1 MIALS
6 SNGKFY
12 TSHPVDLQSAFL
24 QDVFVDNPLFVAI
37 MCGRYSLFTPLQEVE
52 MQLAAKAVEWE
63 NFEPRYNA
71 APTQPMPVITNEFPD
86 IIQYYR
92 WGLVPRWAS
101 DAAMG
106 SKMMNTRT
114 ESIQE
119 KPAFFNIFKYKRCLV
134 LADGYYE
141 WKAGTDSTKKT
152 NKQPYRFHLPH
163 NELLLL
169 AGLWDTWQNGLQTFS
184 IITCPANADVAPYH
198 HRMPVLL
205 TRKDAATWLSSNNT
219 TELLQLLKPAPL
231 GVLQCYPIHTLL
243 NRASYDHPDII
254 TPMQMLL

>member
-1 MIALS
+1 
-6 SNGKFY
+6 
-12 TSHPVDLQSAFL
+12 
-24 QDVFVDNPLFVAI
+24 

-141 WKAGTDSTKKT
+141 WKAGTDSTKKPT
-152 NKQPYRFHLPH
+152 NNHTAFTCRTTSCYCWQVCGIPGKTACKLFPSLPA
-163 NELLLL
+163 L
-169 AGLWDTWQNGLQTFS
+169 
-184 IITCPANADVAPYH
+184 
-198 HRMPVLL
+198 
-205 TRKDAATWLSSNNT
+205 
-219 TELLQLLKPAPL
+219 
-231 GVLQCYPIHTLL
+231 
-243 NRASYDHPDII
+243 
-254 TPMQMLL
+254 PMQM